1 MNSLK
6 HPYLCQASFGNLANL
21 CSLFPP
27 LKIYYQKPAL
37 WVGNLSFVDFLII
50 YSGGLVCGK
59 DRDAHHLTLNLFSP
73 LWVNHACPFH
83 KGVPTGILTSLK
95 RYISSGLT
103 CLHW

>member
-27 LKIYYQKPAL
+27 LEVCYQKPAL

-50 YSGGLVCGK
+50 YSGGGLCVEK
-59 DRDAHHLTLNLFSP
+59 TEML
-73 LWVNHACPFH
+73 
-83 KGVPTGILTSLK
+83 IISL
-95 RYISSGLT
+95 
-103 CLHW
+103 